1 MSTSTSSSTRT
12 PPPDTASALPAAS
25 SGPGGVLDLV
35 RSGRASSRAD
45 IARHTGLSPSTVA
58 QRVDALLAAGYLRE
72 AGEGVSHGGRRP
84 RALEVDPSTGVVL
97 AADLGSHH
105 ATFGLFDLAG
115 RLLVSRTDPM
125 DIGAGPD
132 HVLGWIATVAE
143 ELRSAH
149 AEPGQ
154 VLRGYGIGLPGP
166 VDSTTGRLVS
176 PSRMPGWNG
185 LDVASEL
192 RARTGLTTVA
202 DNDANLMAL
211 GEHGVLG
218 GETDQLVFVKA
229 GSSIGCGIVAFG
241 GVYRGH
247 HGMAGDISH
256 VTVPGAPEILCSCGR
271 IGCLDAVAG
280 GAAIVQAL
288 RREGVDVADTR
299 DILALARDA
308 HPLATLMLREAGL
321 RTGGVLATI
330 MNFFNP
336 ERLVLGGILG
346 EAEAF
351 VAGVRSTIYSDCL
364 PMITDQLDI
373 AITVAKEEAGIRG
386 AGRLVLNAL
395 FDPAQVDRAVR

>member
-1 MSTSTSSSTRT
+1 MSSSTRT
-12 PPPDTASALPAAS
+12 APDLVSAPPS
-25 SGPGGVLDLV
+25 STGPGGILDLV
-35 RSGRASSRAD
+35 RTGRAASRAD

-58 QRVDALLAAGYLRE
+58 QRVDGLLAAGFLRE

-84 RALEVDPSTGVVL
+84 RALEVDPSAGVVV

-115 RLLVSRTDPM
+115 RLLASRTDPM
-125 DIGAGPD
+125 DIGAGPA
-132 HVLGWIATVAE
+132 HVLGWISAVAE
-143 ELRSAH
+143 ELRAAH
-149 AEPGQ
+149 AAPGQ
-154 VLRGYGIGLPGP
+154 ALRGFGIGLPGP
-166 VDSTTGRLVS
+166 VDSTTGRMVS

-211 GEHGVLG
+211 GEHVALG
-218 GETDQLVFVKA
+218 GDTDELVFVKA

-256 VTVPGAPEILCSCGR
+256 VTVPGAPDILCSCGR

-288 RREGVDVADTR
+288 RREGVEVADTR

-336 ERLVLGGILG
+336 QRLVLGGILG

-373 AITVAKEEAGIRG
+373 AITEAKEEAGIRG
-386 AGRLVLNAL
+386 AGRLVLDAL
-395 FDPAQVDRAVR
+395 FDPSQVDRAVR

>member
-1 MSTSTSSSTRT
+1 MPSTTRT
-12 PPPDTASALPAAS
+12 TPTDAPPASAVS
-25 SGPGGVLDLV
+25 TSGPGGVLDLV
-35 RSGRASSRAD
+35 RSGRAASRAD

-58 QRVDALLAAGYLRE
+58 QRVDGLLAAGFLRE

-84 RALEVDPSTGVVL
+84 RALEVDPSTGVVV

-115 RLLVSRTDPM
+115 RLLASRTDAM
-125 DIGAGPD
+125 DIAAGPD
-132 HVLGWIATVAE
+132 HVLGWIAAVAE
-143 ELRSAH
+143 ELRVAH

-154 VLRGYGIGLPGP
+154 ALRGFGIGLPGP
-166 VDSTTGRLVS
+166 VDSTTGRMVS

-192 RARTGLTTVA
+192 RARTGLTAVA

-211 GEHGVLG
+211 GEYGALG
-218 GETDQLVFVKA
+218 GDTDQLVFVKA

-256 VTVPGAPEILCSCGR
+256 VTVPGVPEVLCSCGR

-336 ERLVLGGILG
+336 QRLVLGGILG

-386 AGRLVLNAL
+386 AGRLVLDAL
-395 FDPAQVDRAVR
+395 FDPAEVDRAVR